1 MFEHPTGKVP
11 ESVSLVALGPTK
23 EDFVKNQCR
32 HKPNVKAEEV
42 WTLNT
47 GIRWLK
53 HDLAFIM
60 DDMSEFGHH
69 FPDYGDAMRDA
80 DKPIITS
87 ALYDEFPMSV
97 EYPLQEILTDFK
109 QTYFNNSVPYII
121 AYALHI
127 GVKYMYI
134 FGADYTFPGQEAR
147 ESGRGCVEFW
157 IGFAAS
163 RGMVVQ
169 VVETSTLMDACEDNR
184 FYGYIHQPIV
194 KFNVT
199 DIHKDIA
206 PGSGTKFES
215 VAQRR

>member
-1 MFEHPTGKVP
+1 MFQHPTGKSP
-11 ESVSLVALGPTK
+11 ESVTLVALGPTK
-23 EDFVKNQCR
+23 EEFVKNQTSHTPKIR
-32 HKPNVKAEEV
+32 ADEV

-60 DDMSEFGHH
+60 DDMSEFAHH
-69 FPDYGDAMRDA
+69 FPVYGEEMRNA

-87 ALYDEFPMSV
+87 AKYDEFPTAID
-97 EYPLQEILTDFK
+97 YPLQEVINEFK
-109 QTYFNNSVPYII
+109 QVYFNNSVPYII
-121 AYALHI
+121 AYALYI
-127 GVKYMYI
+127 GVKELNL

-163 RGMVVQ
+163 RGMRVNVVDQ
-169 VVETSTLMDACEDNR
+169 STLMDACEDGR
-184 FYGYIHQPIV
+184 FYGYIHQPRISFDV
-194 KFNVT
+194 V
-199 DIHKDIA
+199 DINRELK
-206 PGSGTKFES
+206 PGSGTRFES